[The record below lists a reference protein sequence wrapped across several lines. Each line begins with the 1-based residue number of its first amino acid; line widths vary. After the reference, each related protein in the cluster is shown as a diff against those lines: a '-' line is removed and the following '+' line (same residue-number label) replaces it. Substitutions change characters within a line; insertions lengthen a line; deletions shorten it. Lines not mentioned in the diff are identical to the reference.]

1 MDVRRVRAEKQRLA
15 KLLERAELPKEKQ
28 DMLEPLIDNL
38 AWQKCKLDDARKKM
52 QNEDIIREYDHG
64 GGQKGIHE
72 NPYFKAYTN
81 LFRSYMVGFEKY
93 TSYIPEELRAEVT
106 GTLSILDQVRNIKK
120 ANA

>member
-15 KLLERAELPKEKQ
+15 NLLERAELPKQKR

-52 QNEDIIREYDHG
+52 QNEDIVCEYDNG
-64 GGQKGIHE
+64 GGQKGTRE

-81 LFRSYMVGFEKY
+81 LFRSYMVGLEKY
-93 TSYIPEELRAEVT
+93 TSYVPEELKEEAT
-106 GTLSILDQVRNIKK
+106 ATISILDQVRQIKK